1 MFAHESLK
9 NDKEVG
15 ELGLAISDRIALFTV
30 AMCKVV
36 MEAVAEGGHIAS
48 AA

>member
-15 ELGLAISDRIALFTV
+15 ELGPFLTEFELFTV

>member
-1 MFAHESLK
+1 MAWPFLTEF
-9 NDKEVG
+9 E
-15 ELGLAISDRIALFTV
+15 LFTV